1 MRALP
6 LLRLLVA
13 FAFPQGVALAVD
25 APPIPT
31 VAEVANA
38 YAAIPHQR
46 TQFDASSSTAAA
58 NQKAALARLF
68 AYTDRGVVLR
78 VQGMKAHG
86 AKDAAGLKR
95 AMAGYDALIAD
106 LKREQFAGEVAQAQD
121 LIIEALQLHQRHLR
135 SRPEGGLVFAGQQ
148 ISTVPEVKTASG
160 KLLKAYDILMRAYPG
175 ETKRNKA
182 AFYDHLCALDFL

>member
-1 MRALP
+1 MRAHF
-6 LLRLLVA
+6 LLLLLAASA
-13 FAFPQGVALAVD
+13 FSQGIALAFD
-25 APPIPT
+25 AQPIPT
-31 VAEVANA
+31 AAEVANA

-46 TQFDASSSTAAA
+46 TPFDASSSTAAA
-58 NQKAALARLF
+58 KQKADLARLF

-95 AMAGYDALIAD
+95 AMAGYDALIAE
-106 LKREQFAGEVAQAQD
+106 LKREPFAGEVAQAQA
-121 LIIEALQLHQRHLR
+121 LVIEALQLQQRHLQ
-135 SRPEGGLVFAGQQ
+135 SRPEGGLVFVRQQ
-148 ISTVPEVKTASG
+148 ISTVPDVRAASG
-160 KLLKAYDILMRAYPG
+160 KLLKAYDVLMRAFPE

>member
-1 MRALP
+1 MRAHYLFP
-6 LLRLLVA
+6 LLAACV
-13 FAFPQGVALAVD
+13 FSQGIALALD

-31 VAEVANA
+31 AADVANA

-58 NQKAALARLF
+58 KQKADLARLF

-86 AKDAAGLKR
+86 AKDAAALKR
-95 AMAGYDALIAD
+95 VMAGYDALIAE
-106 LKREQFAGEVAQAQD
+106 LNREQFSGAVAQAQT
-121 LIIEALQLHQRHLR
+121 LVIEALQLQQRHLH

-148 ISTVPEVKTASG
+148 ISSVPDVRAASG
-160 KLLKAYDILMRAYPG
+160 KLLKAYDILMRAFPE

-182 AFYDHLCALDFL
+182 AYFDHLCALDFL